1 MERMSATRITWRDT
15 LLMPEDGNRYEA
27 IAGALYV
34 TPAPTVR
41 HQRVSKKLFTAL
53 VRLLEEAG
61 YGEVLYAPV
70 GVEFPDSA
78 EGVQPDIVYVSR
90 ERSDIIGED
99 WIRGAPDLVV
109 EVVSPSTAE
118 RDRTIKRKLYERHGV
133 KQYWIVDP
141 DTKTVEVCNFAA
153 RTEPAI
159 FAERLTVLAAGT
171 TIGEIDLTEVFSRQT

>member
-99 WIRGAPDLVV
+99 YELEYGIDRV
-109 EVVSPSTAE
+109 EVHTDAIENGERVLLVDDLIATGGTAE
-118 RDRTIKRKLYERHGV
+118 AAVRLVEKSGGV
-133 KQYWIVDP
+133 IVECCFIVDLP
-141 DTKTVEVCNFAA
+141 DIGGRKRIEKLGYKTFALCA
-153 RTEPAI
+153 FE
-159 FAERLTVLAAGT
+159 G
-171 TIGEIDLTEVFSRQT
+171 D